1 MSENAS
7 VTTDPAA
14 PVADP
19 KRFKALFVI
28 AIAQLMIVL
37 DASSVNL
44 AIPSAQ
50 ADLGIE
56 PQDVQWIVT
65 AYTLAFGGFLLLGG
79 RIADFMGR
87 KRTFIIGLLGFA
99 LASLLGGLAMNSTL
113 LFGARALQGVFA
125 ALLAPAALA
134 LITVTFHDP
143 KERAKAF
150 GVFGAISGGGAAIG
164 LLLGGVLTEYLSWR
178 WCLAVN
184 TPIAVLAALLA
195 VRFVRESKAH
205 GNTSY
210 DIPGAVTVTGGL
222 LALVYGFTQAAPAG
236 YEDTAHWTDPSTLVW
251 FALSA
256 VLLVAFFIIESRS
269 SHPLLPL
276 RVIQDSNRAG
286 AYISSLMVGAGMFA
300 MFLFLGIFMQTI
312 LGYSPVQAGFAFLPF
327 SVGIILGAGVASN
340 LLPRVGPRP
349 LMIPGLIAGAAGM
362 LWLAQLEP
370 DSSYVTHLLPAMV
383 VMSLGMAF
391 VFIPTATVA
400 LHAVDHHDAGVAS
413 AMINTSQQVGG
424 SLGTALMNT
433 VAVSATSAFLV
444 ANAAQGEAAMPAA
457 LTEGFTRGFY
467 VGAGL
472 LLVAAV
478 VVFFMIRIGADAA
491 EEDDE
496 AAPVHIG

>member
-1 MSENAS
+1 MSEVADQRTDAPP
-7 VTTDPAA
+7 VTDPN
-14 PVADP
+14 
-19 KRFKALFVI
+19 RFKALFVI

-37 DASSVNL
+37 DASIVNL

-50 ADLGIE
+50 KDLGITPE
-56 PQDVQWIVT
+56 NVQWIVT

-79 RIADFMGR
+79 RIADYVGR
-87 KRTFIIGLLGFA
+87 KRMFIIGLIGFA
-99 LASLLGGLAMNSTL
+99 AASLLGGLAMNTGL

-210 DIPGAVTVTGGL
+210 DIPGAITVTGGL

-236 YEDTAHWTDPSTLVW
+236 YEDSAHWTDPSTLVW

-256 VLLVAFFIIESRS
+256 VLLTAFFVIESRS

-276 RVIQDSNRAG
+276 RVIRNSNRAG

-300 MFLFLGIFMQTI
+300 MFLFLGIFM
-312 LGYSPVQAGFAFLPF
+312 
-327 SVGIILGAGVASN
+327 
-340 LLPRVGPRP
+340 
-349 LMIPGLIAGAAGM
+349 
-362 LWLAQLEP
+362 
-370 DSSYVTHLLPAMV
+370 
-383 VMSLGMAF
+383 
-391 VFIPTATVA
+391 
-400 LHAVDHHDAGVAS
+400 
-413 AMINTSQQVGG
+413 
-424 SLGTALMNT
+424 
-433 VAVSATSAFLV
+433 
-444 ANAAQGEAAMPAA
+444 
-457 LTEGFTRGFY
+457 
-467 VGAGL
+467 
-472 LLVAAV
+472 
-478 VVFFMIRIGADAA
+478 
-491 EEDDE
+491 
-496 AAPVHIG
+496 

>member
-1 MSENAS
+1 MSEEVSEKTAAEVPVS
-7 VTTDPAA
+7 DPN
-14 PVADP
+14 
-19 KRFKALFVI
+19 RFKALFVI

-37 DASSVNL
+37 DASIVNL

-56 PQDVQWIVT
+56 PQDVQWVVT

-87 KRTFIIGLLGFA
+87 KRTFIVGLLGFA

-184 TPIAVLAALLA
+184 TPIAVIAALLA

-210 DIPGAVTVTGGL
+210 DIPGAITVTGGL

-236 YEDTAHWTDPSTLVW
+236 YEDSAHWTDPSTLVW
-251 FALSA
+251 FALAA
-256 VLLVAFFIIESRS
+256 VLLVAFFVIESRS
-269 SHPLLPL
+269 THPLLPL
-276 RVIQDSNRAG
+276 RVIRNSNRAG

-433 VAVSATSAFLV
+433 VAVSATSAYLV
-444 ANAAQGEAAMPAA
+444 ANAAQGQAAMPAA

-472 LLVAAV
+472 LLTAAV

-491 EEDDE
+491 AEEDE